1 MPKLK
6 TSFCSIT
13 FMNKVLQG
21 KQWTPMYNNTA
32 IKFCPK
38 SVKKID
44 LASELNIG
52 FSQTGIDF

>member
-52 FSQTGIDF
+52 FS